1 MKTSYEVR
9 ARLFLNQIYPFI
21 KDCVDVG
28 DYCEAVDKFNATF
41 HRAVRIAN
49 GLTRVALITS
59 DYVIKI
65 DCGARHNISRFGGC
79 ENEYHKYQ
87 KIVRD
92 GYGYLF
98 AKISPVMRG
107 DKVVYIMPRIH
118 NVGSEHSNYEDV
130 YYWLN
135 EEENDYVYDICQD
148 LHYNNYGWENG
159 YPVIIDYA
167 CG

>member
-1 MKTSYEVR
+1 MKSSYEVR
-9 ARLFLNQIYPFI
+9 ARLFLNKIYPFI
-21 KDCVDVG
+21 KDCVYVA
-28 DYCEAVDKFNATF
+28 DYCYAVDRFNKTF

-65 DCGARHNISRFGGC
+65 DCGTQTHIRQFGSC
-79 ENEYHKYQ
+79 EDEYRKYR
-87 KIVRD
+87 KAVKD
-92 GYGYLF
+92 GFGYLF
-98 AKISPVMRG
+98 AKTSPVMRG
-107 DKVVYIMPRIH
+107 DKIVYIMPRIPD
-118 NVGSEHSNYEDV
+118 VGSDCSNYEDV
-130 YYWLN
+130 YFWLN

-148 LHYNNYGWENG
+148 LHYNNYGWKNG